1 MADESSTK
9 SGSKRLWIT
18 VATFLPFILG
28 ILLWLKST
36 QVCPQIRLFF
46 SAPVVRVEIVACGAM
61 AIHESALQ
69 AIYENDLYA
78 SDVEEGEI
86 EYGEFTVG
94 LQPMDVDTG
103 ELSDGEVFTE
113 DGHHPPG
120 RSVNL
125 RDPQSDH
132 VVTANGHNKDLESK
146 SGGGQVSNDSDT
158 SERTGRA
165 ASRGGKKSKKKRS
178 GKRRTVDVARF
189 VRETCDHLQEKKI
202 SLIWALV
209 RKLGMEAVRGL
220 VNEVNVIQKCGG
232 QMTNDK
238 KRHRTPGGVLWN
250 ILKGR
255 VQPQVYKEIMSQ
267 GNEVLKQ
274 KTKEAKETL
283 KRQRMDIDE
292 PANKKRRK
300 VTNKEADTPMA
311 GSDGKQVTWPNP
323 SIRVPRDFRTLTD
336 GLVRDDAGPSVT
348 QVLKA
353 WIEGLRK
360 KDDLDDVVTP
370 VPTILK
376 TGPEESEGP
385 ADSVKSLEK
394 SVRVTDR
401 LRVPVE
407 YGDVEKGEADDGADE
422 LRGSSR

>member
-1 MADESSTK
+1 
-9 SGSKRLWIT
+9 
-18 VATFLPFILG
+18 
-28 ILLWLKST
+28 
-36 QVCPQIRLFF
+36 
-46 SAPVVRVEIVACGAM
+46 M

-86 EYGEFTVG
+86 EDGEFTAG

-103 ELSDGEVFTE
+103 ELSDGEVSTE
-113 DGHHPPG
+113 EGHHPPG

-146 SGGGQVSNDSDT
+146 SGGGQVSNDSDM

-209 RKLGMEAVRGL
+209 RNLGMEAVRGL

-311 GSDGKQVTWPNP
+311 GTDGKQVTWPNP
-323 SIRVPRDFRTLTD
+323 SIRVPRDFSTLTD

-348 QVLKA
+348 QVQKA

-370 VPTILK
+370 VPAILK

-394 SVRVTDR
+394 SVHVTDR